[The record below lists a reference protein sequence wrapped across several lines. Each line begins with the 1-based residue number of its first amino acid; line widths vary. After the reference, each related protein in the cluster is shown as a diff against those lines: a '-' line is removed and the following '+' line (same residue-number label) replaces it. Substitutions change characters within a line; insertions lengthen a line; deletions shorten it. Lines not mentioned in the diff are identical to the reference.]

1 MPNFKQAPKLYHNK
15 ADFKYTNYYNLP
27 QNLMDV
33 IFQKLDGKCGNQI
46 KLMTVLL
53 GTLGD
58 GSFGVSEKWICD
70 RTGMIQ
76 QTYNTARKALIERG
90 WIYLEEGKLYVL
102 PAIILHGFPYRED
115 DPKVSDED
123 KEKIREDTISNCVN
137 AIKKQM
143 LNDGK
148 TQDDIVPKAQFEIV
162 SKAQDDIV
170 YNKINNRNNSN
181 INNIRVDDLSP
192 NGANSS
198 TRGDSYEVAGEIT
211 RDTANNIIDKRWLS
225 EDLIF
230 VPASGKYFKIRG

>member
-15 ADFKYTNYYNLP
+15 TDFKYTNYYNLP
-27 QNLMDV
+27 QTLMDA

-76 QTYNTARKALIERG
+76 QTYNAARKALIERG
-90 WIYLEEGKLYVL
+90 WVYLEDGKLFVL

-115 DPKVSDED
+115 DPNLSDEEK
-123 KEKIREDTISNCVN
+123 KEIRIATISNCVN

-148 TQDDIVPKAQFEIV
+148 TQDDIVPKPQDEIV
-162 SKAQDDIV
+162 PKAQDDIV
-170 YNKINNRNNSN
+170 YNKINNRNNNN

-198 TRGDSYEVAGEIT
+198 TQGNNFEAAGEIT
-211 RDTANNIIDKRWLS
+211 RATANNIIDKRWLS
-225 EDLIF
+225 ENLIF